1 MCWSWGNFSGRK
13 ITIFLCTFAVAMTKS
28 TDNTVPKLMLQKRF
42 LNQSVLFVAL
52 FSIIFMTLYQPFSA
66 TAWFGFNSWK
76 RAGITVLFYI
86 VAVSTLFISKHLLSG
101 KSNSRPVTTK
111 FFFVWHI
118 IEFLA
123 IATEYYLFTVYFRLG
138 LSRELPQLFIRI
150 PSCVALILAIPY
162 TIIWFYAQ
170 YKAKKE
176 ELELFKVT
184 HNREIMES
192 GHRLIQ
198 FRDSQGKHKM
208 SLSEDSIFYIESQD
222 NYVQIFYNLENRLS
236 SYLLRCSTQKIE
248 ENLDGTSIVRCRRS
262 FLVNTTK
269 IARYGKERGKLTITL
284 ESPSGK
290 TITVT
295 PAYYRTILTQLDNR
309 TGKSATN

>member
-1 MCWSWGNFSGRK
+1 
-13 ITIFLCTFAVAMTKS
+13 MTKS

-42 LNQSVLFVAL
+42 LLRAVLFVSL
-52 FSIIFMTLYQPFSA
+52 FSIVFMALYQPFSN
-66 TAWFGFNSWK
+66 TTWFGFSTWK
-76 RAGITVLFYI
+76 QAGVTVLFYL
-86 VAVSTLFISKHLLSG
+86 VAVPTLIMSKLLLSG
-101 KSNSRPVTTK
+101 LSSVHSITVKR
-111 FFFVWHI
+111 FLIWHLV
-118 IEFLA
+118 EFLL
-123 IATEYYLFTVYFRLG
+123 IATEYYIFTVCFKLG
-138 LSRELPQLFIRI
+138 LSRELPQLLIRI

-162 TIIWFYAQ
+162 SIVWFYAQ

-184 HNREIMES
+184 HNRENMES

-222 NYVQIFYNLENRLS
+222 NYVQIFYNLENKMS

-248 ENLDGTSIVRCRRS
+248 EDLEGTSIVRCRRS
-262 FLVNTTK
+262 FLVNTSK
-269 IARYGKERGKLTITL
+269 IVRYGKERGHFTITL
-284 ESPSGK
+284 DHPSGK

-295 PAYYRTILTQLDNR
+295 PAYYRTILTRLDNR
-309 TGKSATN
+309 S

>member
-1 MCWSWGNFSGRK
+1 
-13 ITIFLCTFAVAMTKS
+13 MTKS

-42 LNQSVLFVAL
+42 LLRAVLFVSL
-52 FSIIFMTLYQPFSA
+52 FSIVFMALYQPFSN
-66 TAWFGFNSWK
+66 TTWFGFSTWK
-76 RAGITVLFYI
+76 QAGVTVLFYL
-86 VAVSTLFISKHLLSG
+86 VAVPTLIMSKLLLSG
-101 KSNSRPVTTK
+101 LSSVHSITVKR
-111 FFFVWHI
+111 FLMWHLV
-118 IEFLA
+118 EFLL
-123 IATEYYLFTVYFRLG
+123 IATEYYIFTVCFKLG
-138 LSRELPQLFIRI
+138 LSRELPQLLIRI

-162 TIIWFYAQ
+162 SIVWFYAQ

-184 HNREIMES
+184 HNRENMES

-222 NYVQIFYNLENRLS
+222 NYVQIFYNLENKMS

-248 ENLDGTSIVRCRRS
+248 EDLEGTSIVRCRRS
-262 FLVNTTK
+262 FLVNTSK
-269 IARYGKERGKLTITL
+269 IVRYGKERGHFTITL
-284 ESPSGK
+284 DHPSGK

-295 PAYYRTILTQLDNR
+295 PAYYRTILTRLDNR
-309 TGKSATN
+309 S